1 MMIVFVVSRST
12 SSRELSEVRSRDSS
26 E

>member
-1 MMIVFVVSRST
+1 VVSRST
-12 SSRELSEVRSRDSS
+12 SSRKLSEVRSRDSS